1 MMNTKKWLTCSCHF
15 QCFNYEIRFVGPP
28 RSEVQ
33 QPHDLHEGQD
43 LATPSTQF
51 EPNFVDF
58 CWYRQGVFIKHI
70 YPLVVVT
77 MYFFW
82 LQLSAYRQD
91 SGDELLDFPEYPAEY
106 VDTCGWSKTWGRLG
120 PPFLVGRPAFFFK
133 RC

>member
-1 MMNTKKWLTCSCHF
+1 MFMPFPML
-15 QCFNYEIRFVGPP
+15 QIRNQICWPP

-58 CWYRQGVFIKHI
+58 CWYRQGMFIQTI
-70 YPLVVVT
+70 YIPWLLSPCK
-77 MYFFW
+77 FFVCNF
-82 LQLSAYRQD
+82 QHFRQD

-120 PPFLVGRPAFFFK
+120 PPFLVGRPASALAMLIALL
-133 RC
+133 